1 MEIAVENLSDLTRKL
16 TITLP
21 KETVGPALDKAYAK
35 INKEVKL
42 KGFRRG
48 KIPQSVLEKNFR
60 DQIQAEVGEKL
71 VQETYFE
78 AVEKEA

>member
-21 KETVGPALDKAYAK
+21 QDTVGKALDKAYAK
-35 INKEVKL
+35 INKDVTL

-48 KIPQSVLEKNFR
+48 KIPQSVLEKNFKG
-60 DQIQAEVGEKL
+60 QVEAEVVFRLRSTTLAE
-71 VQETYFE
+71 
-78 AVEKEA
+78 